1 MPLSHSHQYL
11 ASTLQARIKKNRFPA
26 IRTRSSEAL
35 ISNLDQC
42 TSQYAGGRL
51 GRAIGSLSYTVPIGE
66 SFSFTVAFGASRRK
80 LIELELPA
88 DDFSTDQIQEFGQLE
103 WEFSESLSQRWSLVL
118 GLSASSSRTTLVGQ
132 QLPPTAPEIVKRP
145 QTGYLR
151 LGLSGG
157 GQAG

>member
-1 MPLSHSHQYL
+1 
-11 ASTLQARIKKNRFPA
+11 
-26 IRTRSSEAL
+26 
-35 ISNLDQC
+35 
-42 TSQYAGGRL
+42 L

-118 GLSASSSRTTLVGQ
+118 GLSAAAAPPSSGSSYRQQRRRSSSGRKPVIC
-132 QLPPTAPEIVKRP
+132 A
-145 QTGYLR
+145 
-151 LGLSGG
+151 SG
-157 GQAG
+157 